1 MTHRSNAL
9 PLILLAAA
17 AALVILTGLAIAC
30 RPAPPPTQSNTPTS
44 PATATAT
51 HMPTLTSPATS
62 AHTSTPTSPA
72 MSAHTST
79 PMATATATHPS
90 TATHTPA
97 PSPTKYVREDS
108 PFDPFLAGEVAKRK
122 ARGPGF
128 LGQSGS
134 DDEELIEASIST
146 VGSLYPPD
154 YNYPGITRYLK
165 EQGVTPLWAYDDPV
179 DGLIEAELTLDMII
193 ELSEMRGVDTIFS
206 RGQQYPGMGIIL
218 SGVYSEYDAG
228 LITAE
233 EAVSSLFGYP
243 NGNIPVQIMIEN
255 PAGSG
260 NTDRVLR
267 FLKENGIIPSSWDIF
282 RRSTLRGIPPTDAIY
297 TSVPWSLVPRLAKL
311 TGVEIRHN
319 YVLPSPGGPVHSPG
333 RQQPS
338 GATNPADAHG
348 ATICEAPHARL

>member
-62 AHTSTPTSPA
+62 AHTSTP
-72 MSAHTST
+72 
-79 PMATATATHPS
+79 MATATATHAPTP

-108 PFDPFLAGEVAKRK
+108 PFDSFLAGEVAKRK
-122 ARGPGF
+122 AGRPAF
-128 LGQSGS
+128 LGQGS
-134 DDEELIEASIST
+134 SDADELIETSIST
-146 VGSLYPPD
+146 VGSLYPPE
-154 YNYPGITRYLK
+154 YNYPGIMRYLK
-165 EQGVTPLWAYDDPV
+165 EQGVTPIWAFDDTES
-179 DGLIEAELTLDMII
+179 GLIRAELTLDMII
-193 ELSEMRGVDTIFS
+193 ELSEMRGVDRISTPS
-206 RGQQYPGMGIIL
+206 QQYPGMGPEL

-233 EAVSSLFGYP
+233 EAVASLFGYP
-243 NGNIPVQIMIEN
+243 NGNIPVQIMIKN
-255 PAGSG
+255 PADSG

-311 TGVEIRHN
+311 
-319 YVLPSPGGPVHSPG
+319 PGIEVRADPDTSVPDGPMHSLG
-333 RQQPS
+333 QQPS

-348 ATICEAPHARL
+348 ATKPEAPHARL